1 MIVAALLLACGDT
14 PSTEK
19 PGSYPLDDVLTVFDL
34 QAEGTH
40 NSYHIAVED
49 GIPLFAYTH
58 EPLSIQLSQQGV
70 RQFELDVNYIDGQ
83 IEVFHAP
90 VIDDLTTCAFLADCL
105 GQIRQFT
112 DNNPGHH
119 PLMVHVEPKTPLD
132 QMDADAFYTDL
143 EAELSSEI
151 GENRII
157 YPEDVVATGWPTLGE
172 SRGKVIFVLLDG
184 GEHRDFYRSW
194 GDLLFLEGHPDDG
207 ALVARRDDPFD
218 IASISEAL
226 DAGMLIR
233 TRADTDGEEA
243 AAGDYSRFEAALASG
258 AHFISTDFPGPTDL
272 DYFIEIPDG
281 TPSRCNPVTAP
292 ESCENLALEDPDL
305 L

>member
-1 MIVAALLLACGDT
+1 
-14 PSTEK
+14 
-19 PGSYPLDDVLTVFDL
+19 
-34 QAEGTH
+34 
-40 NSYHIAVED
+40 
-49 GIPLFAYTH
+49 
-58 EPLSIQLSQQGV
+58 
-70 RQFELDVNYIDGQ
+70 
-83 IEVFHAP
+83 
-90 VIDDLTTCAFLADCL
+90 
-105 GQIRQFT
+105 
-112 DNNPGHH
+112 
-119 PLMVHVEPKTPLD
+119 
-132 QMDADAFYTDL
+132 
-143 EAELSSEI
+143 
-151 GENRII
+151 
-157 YPEDVVATGWPTLGE
+157 
-172 SRGKVIFVLLDG
+172 
-184 GEHRDFYRSW
+184 
-194 GDLLFLEGHPDDG
+194 
-207 ALVARRDDPFD
+207 VARRDDPFD